1 MGRLIRSISNAHRH
15 PVKRATYRGGK
26 ENSSANDGRLRGC
39 KPLAAALCF
48 RYIVFLSRHA
58 IHEAS
63 MAFALTFPG
72 QGSQFV
78 GMGQALAE
86 HSPAAKAVFDRVDAA
101 LGEKLSDLMWNGP
114 AETLTLTANTQ
125 PALMACGM
133 AAMAALEEAQGIT
146 VDQAK
151 FVAGHSLGEYTA
163 LCASG
168 AISLEDTARL
178 LRIRGNAM
186 QSAVPAGKGAMAA
199 LLGASFEQAEAVV
212 ASGLEFGDCQI
223 ANDNA
228 PGQIVISGEKRAV
241 EAAAESAKGHG
252 VKKAVLLPV
261 SAPFHC
267 SLMQPAADAMA
278 DALEDIDVNVP
289 TVPVVNNVQAR
300 PVTDPVQLRTDLVTQ
315 VTGRVRWRESMQ
327 FMFDDGVDLFAEP
340 GCGKVLSVMM
350 RRALKEAKGL
360 PLDTP
365 EALAEFAELV
375 KG

>member
-1 MGRLIRSISNAHRH
+1 M
-15 PVKRATYRGGK
+15 T
-26 ENSSANDGRLRGC
+26 
-39 KPLAAALCF
+39 F
-48 RYIVFLSRHA
+48 
-58 IHEAS
+58 
-63 MAFALTFPG
+63 AFTFPG

-78 GMGQALAE
+78 GMGQALADS
-86 HSPAAKAVFDRVDAA
+86 SPAAKAVFDRVDAA

-114 AETLTLTANTQ
+114 EEALTLTANTQ

-133 AAMAALEEAQGIT
+133 AAMAALEEAHGIT
-146 VDQAK
+146 VDHAK

-212 ASGLEFGDCQI
+212 ASGLAFGDCQI

-278 DALEDIDVNVP
+278 DALEEIDVNVP

-327 FMFDDGVDLFAEP
+327 FMFDEGVDLFAEP

>member
-1 MGRLIRSISNAHRH
+1 
-15 PVKRATYRGGK
+15 
-26 ENSSANDGRLRGC
+26 
-39 KPLAAALCF
+39 
-48 RYIVFLSRHA
+48 
-58 IHEAS
+58 
-63 MAFALTFPG
+63 MAFAFTFPG

-78 GMGQALAE
+78 GMGQALADS
-86 HSPAAKAVFDRVDAA
+86 SPAAKAVFERVDAA

-133 AAMAALEEAQGIT
+133 AAMAALEEAHGIT
-146 VDQAK
+146 VEQAK

-199 LLGASFEQAEAVV
+199 LLGASFDQAEAVV
-212 ASGLEFGDCQI
+212 ASGREFGDCQI

-228 PGQIVISGEKRAV
+228 PGQIVISGEQRAV
-241 EAAAESAKGHG
+241 EAAADSAKGHG

-267 SLMQPAADAMA
+267 ALMQPAADAMA
-278 DALEDIDVNVP
+278 DALEDIDVSVP
-289 TVPVVNNVQAR
+289 VVPVVNNVQAC
-300 PVTDPVQLRTDLVTQ
+300 PVTDPLQLRTDLVTQ

-327 FMFDDGVDLFAEP
+327 FMFDEGVDLFAEP